1 MKVESLVIADQHAA
15 VNKLT
20 GLVHTA
26 RQILGIGQT
35 LNARIPYTIKGSVRP
50 EAYLPCRLS
59 REKLYHG
66 LVNNWD

>member
-35 LNARIPYTIKGSVRP
+35 LNARTPCIISSAGSFAARP
-50 EAYLPCRLS
+50 AFGG
-59 REKLYHG
+59 HG
-66 LVNNWD
+66 SPRGLLALQMV